1 MLGIV
6 VAATLLTAALNG
18 SATAAVGLV
27 APVDGTRISFGRPGL
42 LVDPNTR
49 IPGLVARSTPRAELT
64 VRRDPRPSDTVA
76 ALEAD
81 LRSAHD
87 ARAAANVAVASIL
100 GLLALVAIGSRSP
113 FVARAAVLYAPAA
126 IGLGLASRSALVI
139 GFGALALSLAAAVPA
154 RAFRPL
160 LAAVFAA
167 ALLVLWHWPVTNAL
181 ATIGPHP
188 DGGHRFYGVT
198 NQVETM
204 LLAPALV
211 AGLAA
216 APFALVAVA
225 WSKAGADGGG
235 LLVYATGYA
244 TTLVQRFGR
253 VTPRRAALAAAAV
266 IIFGVALVAV
276 DAATGGSS
284 HVTRALGGGLP
295 GDLAHRVNV
304 SYHGVTRSV
313 GAFLMFAFGA
323 ALLALV
329 LRVRDRPPRVDAML
343 AALAVSFVV
352 NDTPTDVALWGALGA
367 LTVLGFERAHVG

>member
-1 MLGIV
+1 M
-6 VAATLLTAALNG
+6 
-18 SATAAVGLV
+18 
-27 APVDGTRISFGRPGL
+27 
-42 LVDPNTR
+42 DPNTR
-49 IPGLVARSTPRAELT
+49 IPGLVAATTPANDLT
-64 VRRDPRPSDTVA
+64 TRPDPHPAATVA

-87 ARAAANVAVASIL
+87 ARAAANVVVATLL
-100 GLLALVAIGSRSP
+100 GLLALLAIGTRWRSA
-113 FVARAAVLYAPAA
+113 ARAAVLYAPAA
-126 IGLGLASRSALVI
+126 IGLGLAWRSSLAI
-139 GFGALALSLAAAVPA
+139 GFGALAVSLAAAALPA

-160 LAAVFAA
+160 LVGVFAA
-167 ALLVLWHWPVTNAL
+167 ALFVLWHWPVTNAL

-216 APFALVAVA
+216 APFALVAVG
-225 WSKAGADGGG
+225 WSRAGADGGG
-235 LLVYATGYA
+235 LIVYATGYA
-244 TTLVQRFGR
+244 ATLLQRFGR
-253 VTPRRAALAAAAV
+253 ITPRRVALAAVAV
-266 IIFGVALVAV
+266 ILFGVALVAI

-295 GDLAHRVNV
+295 GELAHRLNV
-304 SYHGVTRSV
+304 SYHGVARSV

-329 LRVRDRPPRVDAML
+329 VRVRDRPPLVNAML
-343 AALAVSFVV
+343 VALAVSFLV